1 MSRTRNGA
9 AKPRAFVRNTG
20 ANMLSHLYKI
30 LMYVLERAERSRC
43 NAYLASSVDIAELE
57 RRMRSSA
64 FEFW

>member
-1 MSRTRNGA
+1 
-9 AKPRAFVRNTG
+9 
-20 ANMLSHLYKI
+20 MLSHLYKI